1 MGLEGVFLGSGQI
14 HVILWGSLAAM
25 TTLLFL
31 TFLIFLCSSCNGE
44 KKAKNQNGDHE
55 NLMNVPSEKEV
66 FSHSITS
73 SATEPPPNS
82 EQNGA
87 LSNGDVLS
95 EDSTAACIQ
104 PYEEVQT
111 STDLLD
117 QQDSLGKSIKC
128 HQSRELPSIP
138 PNNPME
144 TMISSRNAEND
155 QGLGMEGP
163 YEVLKDSSSQENIV
177 EDCLYET
184 VKEIKD
190 VGAVVTMEGNSN
202 SKSKASLTV
211 SEGQNQIPECRIESA
226 EYASVDRN
234 KKSRQSANS
243 ESPLDNIPD
252 VEDEPPPPVPM
263 KLLDENENVQEKE
276 VEEEVTEGASKPEK
290 VNAANICIIK
300 QPNNEKESMSG
311 RVSYKSREEDPS
323 LTEDE
328 ISAMYSSVSKPGQA
342 IKALDSPYTCIQ
354 EIASQRSPSVCSG
367 LYASVKDFENTLN
380 STTVPQPADRPN
392 GELEPDYEAIQSV
405 SQEEDRTLSVPNT
418 NHTALSG
425 ENDYESIG
433 DLQHHREFTR
443 L

>member
-44 KKAKNQNGDHE
+44 KKAKSQNGDHE

-87 LSNGDVLS
+87 LSNGEVLS

-111 STDLLD
+111 SDLLD
-117 QQDSLGKSIKC
+117 QQDGLGKSIKC

-144 TMISSRNAEND
+144 TIISSRNAEHD

-190 VGAVVTMEGNSN
+190 VGAVVSMEGNSN

-243 ESPLDNIPD
+243 ESPLDSIAD
-252 VEDEPPPPVPM
+252 VEDELPPPVPM

-290 VNAANICIIK
+290 VNTANIL
-300 QPNNEKESMSG
+300 
-311 RVSYKSREEDPS
+311 SYKSREEDPS

-354 EIASQRSPSVCSG
+354 EIASQRSPSICSG

-380 STTVPQPADRPN
+380 STTVPQSADRPN

>member
-1 MGLEGVFLGSGQI
+1 
-14 HVILWGSLAAM
+14 
-25 TTLLFL
+25 
-31 TFLIFLCSSCNGE
+31 
-44 KKAKNQNGDHE
+44 
-55 NLMNVPSEKEV
+55 
-66 FSHSITS
+66 
-73 SATEPPPNS
+73 
-82 EQNGA
+82 
-87 LSNGDVLS
+87 VLS

-111 STDLLD
+111 SDLLD

-144 TMISSRNAEND
+144 TIISSRNAEND

-190 VGAVVTMEGNSN
+190 VGAVVSMEGNSN
-202 SKSKASLTV
+202 SKSKASLAV

-243 ESPLDNIPD
+243 DSPLDNIPD
-252 VEDEPPPPVPM
+252 VEDELPPPVPM

-290 VNAANICIIK
+290 VNTSNIL
-300 QPNNEKESMSG
+300 
-311 RVSYKSREEDPS
+311 SYKSREEDPS

-380 STTVPQPADRPN
+380 STTVPQSADRPN

>member
-1 MGLEGVFLGSGQI
+1 
-14 HVILWGSLAAM
+14 
-25 TTLLFL
+25 
-31 TFLIFLCSSCNGE
+31 
-44 KKAKNQNGDHE
+44 
-55 NLMNVPSEKEV
+55 
-66 FSHSITS
+66 
-73 SATEPPPNS
+73 
-82 EQNGA
+82 
-87 LSNGDVLS
+87 VLS
-95 EDSTAACIQ
+95 EDSTTACIQ

-111 STDLLD
+111 SVSDLLD
-117 QQDSLGKSIKC
+117 QQDSLGKSAKC

-138 PNNPME
+138 PNNTME
-144 TMISSRNAEND
+144 TVISARNAEND
-155 QGLGMEGP
+155 QGLAMEGP

-190 VGAVVTMEGNSN
+190 VGALPSVEGSCN
-202 SKSKASLTV
+202 SKSKALLMV
-211 SEGQNQIPECRIESA
+211 SEGQNQVPECRIESA

-243 ESPLDNIPD
+243 ESPLDNTPD
-252 VEDEPPPPVPM
+252 VEDELPPPVPM

-290 VNAANICIIK
+290 VNTRLSSI
-300 QPNNEKESMSG
+300 
-311 RVSYKSREEDPS
+311 SYKSREEDPS

-342 IKALDSPYTCIQ
+342 TKALDSPYTCIQ

-380 STTVPQPADRPN
+380 TTTVPQSAARPN
-392 GELEPDYEAIQSV
+392 GELEPDYEAIQSM
-405 SQEEDRTLSVPNT
+405 SHEEDRTLSVPNT

-433 DLQHHREFTR
+433 DLQHHRDFTR

>member
-1 MGLEGVFLGSGQI
+1 MGLEGVFLGNGQI

-87 LSNGDVLS
+87 LSNGEVLS

-111 STDLLD
+111 SDVLD

-144 TMISSRNAEND
+144 TIISSRNAEND

-190 VGAVVTMEGNSN
+190 VGAVVSMEGNSN
-202 SKSKASLTV
+202 RKSLTV
-211 SEGQNQIPECRIESA
+211 SQGQNQIPECRIESA

-243 ESPLDNIPD
+243 ESPLDNTPD
-252 VEDEPPPPVPM
+252 VEDELPPPVPM

-290 VNAANICIIK
+290 VNTANIL
-300 QPNNEKESMSG
+300 
-311 RVSYKSREEDPS
+311 SYKSREEDPS

-354 EIASQRSPSVCSG
+354 EIASQRSPSICSG

-380 STTVPQPADRPN
+380 STTVPQSAERPN
-392 GELEPDYEAIQSV
+392 GELEPDYEAIQSM
-405 SQEEDRTLSVPNT
+405 SQEEDRTLPVPNT

-433 DLQHHREFTR
+433 DLQQHREFTR

>member
-1 MGLEGVFLGSGQI
+1 
-14 HVILWGSLAAM
+14 
-25 TTLLFL
+25 
-31 TFLIFLCSSCNGE
+31 
-44 KKAKNQNGDHE
+44 
-55 NLMNVPSEKEV
+55 
-66 FSHSITS
+66 
-73 SATEPPPNS
+73 
-82 EQNGA
+82 
-87 LSNGDVLS
+87 VLS
-95 EDSTAACIQ
+95 EDSTTACIQ

-111 STDLLD
+111 SISDLLD
-117 QQDSLGKSIKC
+117 SQDSLGKSIKC

-138 PNNPME
+138 PNTTME
-144 TMISSRNAEND
+144 TIISARNAENY

-190 VGAVVTMEGNSN
+190 VGAGASMEGSCNN
-202 SKSKASLTV
+202 KSKASLMV
-211 SEGQNQIPECRIESA
+211 SEGQNQIPDCRIESA

-243 ESPLDNIPD
+243 ESPLDNAPY
-252 VEDEPPPPVPM
+252 VEDELPPPVPM

-290 VNAANICIIK
+290 VNTSNTCAL
-300 QPNNEKESMSG
+300 
-311 RVSYKSREEDPS
+311 SYKSREEDPS

-342 IKALDSPYTCIQ
+342 MKALDSPYTCIE

-380 STTVPQPADRPN
+380 ATTVPQLADRPN

-405 SQEEDRTLSVPNT
+405 SHEEDRTLSVPNT
-418 NHTALSG
+418 NHIALSG

>member
-1 MGLEGVFLGSGQI
+1 
-14 HVILWGSLAAM
+14 
-25 TTLLFL
+25 
-31 TFLIFLCSSCNGE
+31 
-44 KKAKNQNGDHE
+44 
-55 NLMNVPSEKEV
+55 
-66 FSHSITS
+66 
-73 SATEPPPNS
+73 
-82 EQNGA
+82 
-87 LSNGDVLS
+87 VLS

-111 STDLLD
+111 SDLLD

-144 TMISSRNAEND
+144 TIISSRNAEND

-190 VGAVVTMEGNSN
+190 VGAVVSMEGNSN
-202 SKSKASLTV
+202 SKSLTV
-211 SEGQNQIPECRIESA
+211 PEGQNQIPECRIESA

-243 ESPLDNIPD
+243 ESPLDNTPD
-252 VEDEPPPPVPM
+252 VEDELPPPVPM

-290 VNAANICIIK
+290 VNAANIL
-300 QPNNEKESMSG
+300 
-311 RVSYKSREEDPS
+311 SYKSREEDPS

-354 EIASQRSPSVCSG
+354 EIASQRSPSICSG

-380 STTVPQPADRPN
+380 STTVPQSADRPN

>member
-1 MGLEGVFLGSGQI
+1 MGPDSGFLGSGQV

-31 TFLIFLCSSCNGE
+31 TFLIFLCSSCNRE
-44 KKAKNQNGDHE
+44 KKAKHQYGDHE
-55 NLMNVPSEKEV
+55 NLMNVPSDKEM
-66 FSHSITS
+66 FSHSVTS
-73 SATEPPPNS
+73 SATEPPPS
-82 EQNGA
+82 SDQNGA
-87 LSNGDVLS
+87 LSNGEVLS

-111 STDLLD
+111 SVSDLLD

-138 PNNPME
+138 PNSTME
-144 TMISSRNAEND
+144 TIISAGNGEND

-190 VGAVVTMEGNSN
+190 VGAVADMERSCNN
-202 SKSKASLTV
+202 KSRSSLMV
-211 SEGQNQIPECRIESA
+211 SEGQDQIPECRIESA

-243 ESPLDNIPD
+243 DSPLGNTPD

-263 KLLDENENVQEKE
+263 KLLDENENVQEEK
-276 VEEEVTEGASKPEK
+276 VEEEEQGTEGASKPEK
-290 VNAANICIIK
+290 
-300 QPNNEKESMSG
+300 
-311 RVSYKSREEDPS
+311 
-323 LTEDE
+323 

-342 IKALDSPYTCIQ
+342 IKALDSTYTCIQ
-354 EIASQRSPSVCSG
+354 EVASPRSPSICSG

-380 STTVPQPADRPN
+380 TTIVPQSVDRPN
-392 GELEPDYEAIQSV
+392 GELEPDYEAIQSM
-405 SQEEDRTLSVPNT
+405 SQEEDRTLSVPNA

-433 DLQHHREFTR
+433 DLQHHRDFTR

>member
-1 MGLEGVFLGSGQI
+1 MGPGGGFLGSGQI

-55 NLMNVPSEKEV
+55 NLMNVPSDKEV

-111 STDLLD
+111 SDLLD

-144 TMISSRNAEND
+144 TIISSRNTEND

-190 VGAVVTMEGNSN
+190 VGAVASMEGNSN

-211 SEGQNQIPECRIESA
+211 SEGQNQIPECKIESA

-243 ESPLDNIPD
+243 DSPLDNIPD
-252 VEDEPPPPVPM
+252 VEDELPPPVPM

-276 VEEEVTEGASKPEK
+276 AEEVTEGASKPEK
-290 VNAANICIIK
+290 VNTANIL
-300 QPNNEKESMSG
+300 
-311 RVSYKSREEDPS
+311 SYKSREEDPS
-323 LTEDE
+323 LTEEE

-354 EIASQRSPSVCSG
+354 EIASQRSPSICSG

-380 STTVPQPADRPN
+380 STTVPQSADRPN

>member
-1 MGLEGVFLGSGQI
+1 
-14 HVILWGSLAAM
+14 
-25 TTLLFL
+25 
-31 TFLIFLCSSCNGE
+31 
-44 KKAKNQNGDHE
+44 
-55 NLMNVPSEKEV
+55 
-66 FSHSITS
+66 
-73 SATEPPPNS
+73 
-82 EQNGA
+82 
-87 LSNGDVLS
+87 VLS
-95 EDSTAACIQ
+95 EDSTTACIQ

-111 STDLLD
+111 SDLLD
-117 QQDSLGKSIKC
+117 QQDSLGKSVKC

-144 TMISSRNAEND
+144 TIISARNTEND

-190 VGAVVTMEGNSN
+190 VGAAVSMEENSN
-202 SKSKASLTV
+202 SKAKASVTV

-252 VEDEPPPPVPM
+252 AEDELPPPVPM

-276 VEEEVTEGASKPEK
+276 VKEEVTEGASKPEK
-290 VNAANICIIK
+290 VNIANTL
-300 QPNNEKESMSG
+300 
-311 RVSYKSREEDPS
+311 SYKSREEDPS

-354 EIASQRSPSVCSG
+354 EIASQRSPSICSG

-380 STTVPQPADRPN
+380 STTVPQSADRPN

-405 SQEEDRTLSVPNT
+405 SQEEDRTVPNT

-433 DLQHHREFTR
+433 DLQHREFTR

>member
-1 MGLEGVFLGSGQI
+1 MGPEGGFLGSGQI

-55 NLMNVPSEKEV
+55 NLMNVPSDKEV

-87 LSNGDVLS
+87 LSNGEVLS

-111 STDLLD
+111 SDLLD

-144 TMISSRNAEND
+144 TIIPSRNAEND

-190 VGAVVTMEGNSN
+190 VGAVVSVEGNTN

-243 ESPLDNIPD
+243 ESPLDNLPD
-252 VEDEPPPPVPM
+252 VEDELPPPVPI

-276 VEEEVTEGASKPEK
+276 VEEVTEGASKPEK
-290 VNAANICIIK
+290 VNTANIL
-300 QPNNEKESMSG
+300 
-311 RVSYKSREEDPS
+311 SYKSREEDPS

-354 EIASQRSPSVCSG
+354 EIASQRSPSICSG

-380 STTVPQPADRPN
+380 STTVPQSAGRPN
-392 GELEPDYEAIQSV
+392 GELEPDYEAIQAM
-405 SQEEDRTLSVPNT
+405 SQEEDRTLSMPHT

>member
-1 MGLEGVFLGSGQI
+1 
-14 HVILWGSLAAM
+14 
-25 TTLLFL
+25 
-31 TFLIFLCSSCNGE
+31 
-44 KKAKNQNGDHE
+44 
-55 NLMNVPSEKEV
+55 
-66 FSHSITS
+66 
-73 SATEPPPNS
+73 
-82 EQNGA
+82 
-87 LSNGDVLS
+87 VLS

-111 STDLLD
+111 SDLLD

-144 TMISSRNAEND
+144 TIISSRNAEND
-155 QGLGMEGP
+155 QSLGMEGP

-190 VGAVVTMEGNSN
+190 VGAVVSMEGNSN

-243 ESPLDNIPD
+243 DSPLDNIPD
-252 VEDEPPPPVPM
+252 VEDELPPPVPM

-276 VEEEVTEGASKPEK
+276 VEEEVTGGASKPEK
-290 VNAANICIIK
+290 VNTANIL
-300 QPNNEKESMSG
+300 
-311 RVSYKSREEDPS
+311 SYKSREEDPS

-342 IKALDSPYTCIQ
+342 VKALDSPYTCIQ
-354 EIASQRSPSVCSG
+354 EIASQRSPSICSG

-380 STTVPQPADRPN
+380 STTVPQSADRPN

-405 SQEEDRTLSVPNT
+405 SQEEDRTMSVPNT

>member
-1 MGLEGVFLGSGQI
+1 MGLEGGFLGSGQVHI
-14 HVILWGSLAAM
+14 ILWGSLAAM

-31 TFLIFLCSSCNGE
+31 TFLIFLCSSCNRE
-44 KKAKNQNGDHE
+44 KKAKYQNGDHE
-55 NLMNVPSEKEV
+55 NLMNVPSDKEV

-73 SATEPPPNS
+73 SATEPPPS
-82 EQNGA
+82 SDQNGA
-87 LSNGDVLS
+87 LSNGEVLS
-95 EDSTAACIQ
+95 EDSTTACIQ
-104 PYEEVQT
+104 PYDEVQT
-111 STDLLD
+111 SVSDLLD
-117 QQDSLGKSIKC
+117 PQDSLGKSVKC

-138 PNNPME
+138 PDTTME
-144 TMISSRNAEND
+144 TIISARNAEND

-190 VGAVVTMEGNSN
+190 VGAVGSMEGSCN
-202 SKSKASLTV
+202 SKSKALLV
-211 SEGQNQIPECRIESA
+211 VAEGQTQVPGCRIESA

-243 ESPLDNIPD
+243 ESPLDNTPD
-252 VEDEPPPPVPM
+252 VEDELPPPVPM

-276 VEEEVTEGASKPEK
+276 VEGEDVTEGASIPEK
-290 VNAANICIIK
+290 RLS
-300 QPNNEKESMSG
+300 SM
-311 RVSYKSREEDPS
+311 SYKSREEDPS

-354 EIASQRSPSVCSG
+354 EIASQRSPSICSG

-380 STTVPQPADRPN
+380 TTTVPQSTDRPN

-405 SQEEDRTLSVPNT
+405 SREEDRTLSVPNT

-433 DLQHHREFTR
+433 DLHRDFTR

>member
-1 MGLEGVFLGSGQI
+1 
-14 HVILWGSLAAM
+14 
-25 TTLLFL
+25 
-31 TFLIFLCSSCNGE
+31 
-44 KKAKNQNGDHE
+44 
-55 NLMNVPSEKEV
+55 
-66 FSHSITS
+66 
-73 SATEPPPNS
+73 
-82 EQNGA
+82 
-87 LSNGDVLS
+87 VLS

-111 STDLLD
+111 SDLLD

-144 TMISSRNAEND
+144 TIITSRNAEND

-190 VGAVVTMEGNSN
+190 VGAVVSMEGNSN
-202 SKSKASLTV
+202 SKSRASLTV
-211 SEGQNQIPECRIESA
+211 SEGQNRIPECRIESA

-243 ESPLDNIPD
+243 DSPLDNIPD
-252 VEDEPPPPVPM
+252 VEDELPPPVPM

-290 VNAANICIIK
+290 VNTTNIL
-300 QPNNEKESMSG
+300 
-311 RVSYKSREEDPS
+311 SYKSREEDPS

-380 STTVPQPADRPN
+380 STTVPQSADRPN

>member
-1 MGLEGVFLGSGQI
+1 
-14 HVILWGSLAAM
+14 
-25 TTLLFL
+25 
-31 TFLIFLCSSCNGE
+31 
-44 KKAKNQNGDHE
+44 
-55 NLMNVPSEKEV
+55 
-66 FSHSITS
+66 
-73 SATEPPPNS
+73 
-82 EQNGA
+82 
-87 LSNGDVLS
+87 VLS
-95 EDSTAACIQ
+95 EDSTTACIQ

-111 STDLLD
+111 SVSDLLD
-117 QQDSLGKSIKC
+117 PQDSLGKSVKC

-138 PNNPME
+138 PNTTME
-144 TMISSRNAEND
+144 TIISARNAEND

-190 VGAVVTMEGNSN
+190 VGAVPSMEGSCN
-202 SKSKASLTV
+202 SKSEALLVV
-211 SEGQNQIPECRIESA
+211 SEGQTQTPECRIESA

-243 ESPLDNIPD
+243 ESPLDNTPD
-252 VEDEPPPPVPM
+252 VEDELPPPVPM

-276 VEEEVTEGASKPEK
+276 VEEEDVTEGASIPEK
-290 VNAANICIIK
+290 RL
-300 QPNNEKESMSG
+300 SS
-311 RVSYKSREEDPS
+311 VSYKSREEDPS

-328 ISAMYSSVSKPGQA
+328 ISAMYSSVSKPGQT

-380 STTVPQPADRPN
+380 TTTVPQSTDRPN
-392 GELEPDYEAIQSV
+392 GELEPDYEAIQAV
-405 SQEEDRTLSVPNT
+405 SQDDDRTLSVPNT

-433 DLQHHREFTR
+433 DLQHHRDFTR

>member
-1 MGLEGVFLGSGQI
+1 
-14 HVILWGSLAAM
+14 
-25 TTLLFL
+25 
-31 TFLIFLCSSCNGE
+31 
-44 KKAKNQNGDHE
+44 
-55 NLMNVPSEKEV
+55 
-66 FSHSITS
+66 
-73 SATEPPPNS
+73 
-82 EQNGA
+82 
-87 LSNGDVLS
+87 VLS

-111 STDLLD
+111 SDLLD

-144 TMISSRNAEND
+144 TIISSRNAEND

-190 VGAVVTMEGNSN
+190 VGAVVSMEGNSN

-252 VEDEPPPPVPM
+252 VEDELPPPVPM

-290 VNAANICIIK
+290 VNTANIL
-300 QPNNEKESMSG
+300 
-311 RVSYKSREEDPS
+311 SYKSREEDPS

-354 EIASQRSPSVCSG
+354 EITSQRSPSICSG

-380 STTVPQPADRPN
+380 STTVPQSADRPN
-392 GELEPDYEAIQSV
+392 GELEPDYEAIQAV

>member
-1 MGLEGVFLGSGQI
+1 MELRHCGNTGVAFGKEEEAVVEGRTRFGGLQRVGEGAKRRQDNRGGVFL
-14 HVILWGSLAAM
+14 AM
-25 TTLLFL
+25 QEQNQDLLL
-31 TFLIFLCSSCNGE
+31 EE

-55 NLMNVPSEKEV
+55 NLMSVPSEKEV

-87 LSNGDVLS
+87 LSNGEVLS

-111 STDLLD
+111 SDLLE
-117 QQDSLGKSIKC
+117 QDSLGKSIKC

-144 TMISSRNAEND
+144 TIISPRNAEND

-190 VGAVVTMEGNSN
+190 VGAVVSTEGNSN
-202 SKSKASLTV
+202 RKSLTV

-243 ESPLDNIPD
+243 ESPLDNTPD
-252 VEDEPPPPVPM
+252 VEDELPPPVPM

-276 VEEEVTEGASKPEK
+276 VEEGVTEGASKPEK
-290 VNAANICIIK
+290 RL
-300 QPNNEKESMSG
+300 SS
-311 RVSYKSREEDPS
+311 VSYKSREEDPS

-354 EIASQRSPSVCSG
+354 EIASQRSPSICSG

-380 STTVPQPADRPN
+380 STTVPQSA
-392 GELEPDYEAIQSV
+392 DYEAIQSV

>member
-1 MGLEGVFLGSGQI
+1 MGPEGGFLGSGQV
-14 HVILWGSLAAM
+14 HLILWGSLAAM

-31 TFLIFLCSSCNGE
+31 TFLIFLCSSCNRE
-44 KKAKNQNGDHE
+44 KKAKHQNGDHE
-55 NLMNVPSEKEV
+55 NLMNVPSDKEV

-73 SATEPPPNS
+73 SATEPPPS
-82 EQNGA
+82 SDQNGA
-87 LSNGDVLS
+87 LSNGEVLS
-95 EDSTAACIQ
+95 EDSTTACIQ

-111 STDLLD
+111 SVSDLLD

-138 PNNPME
+138 PNTTME
-144 TMISSRNAEND
+144 TIISARNAEND

-190 VGAVVTMEGNSN
+190 VGAVASMEGSCN

-243 ESPLDNIPD
+243 ESPLDNTPD
-252 VEDEPPPPVPM
+252 VEDELPPPVPM

-276 VEEEVTEGASKPEK
+276 VEGEEVTEGASKPEK
-290 VNAANICIIK
+290 RLS
-300 QPNNEKESMSG
+300 SM
-311 RVSYKSREEDPS
+311 SYKSREEDPS

-354 EIASQRSPSVCSG
+354 EIASQRSPSICSG

-380 STTVPQPADRPN
+380 TTTVPQSADRPN

-433 DLQHHREFTR
+433 DLQHHRDFTR

>member
-1 MGLEGVFLGSGQI
+1 MS
-14 HVILWGSLAAM
+14 
-25 TTLLFL
+25 
-31 TFLIFLCSSCNGE
+31 
-44 KKAKNQNGDHE
+44 
-55 NLMNVPSEKEV
+55 VPSEKEV

-73 SATEPPPNS
+73 SATEPPPSS

-95 EDSTAACIQ
+95 EDSTTACIQ

-111 STDLLD
+111 SISDLLE
-117 QQDSLGKSIKC
+117 QDSLGKSLKC

-138 PNNPME
+138 PNNTME
-144 TMISSRNAEND
+144 TIISARNAEND

-190 VGAVVTMEGNSN
+190 VGAAANMERSCNRKSAASVMVT
-202 SKSKASLTV
+202 
-211 SEGQNQIPECRIESA
+211 EGQDQIPECRIESA

-243 ESPLDNIPD
+243 ESPLDNTPD
-252 VEDEPPPPVPM
+252 VEDELPPPVPM
-263 KLLDENENVQEKE
+263 KLLDENENVQENE
-276 VEEEVTEGASKPEK
+276 VDEGEGTEGASKPEK
-290 VNAANICIIK
+290 RLS
-300 QPNNEKESMSG
+300 SM
-311 RVSYKSREEDPS
+311 SYKSREEDPS

-342 IKALDSPYTCIQ
+342 IRAMDSPYTCIQ
-354 EIASQRSPSVCSG
+354 EITSQRSPSVCSG
-367 LYASVKDFENTLN
+367 LYASVKDFENTL
-380 STTVPQPADRPN
+380 STTTVPQSAGRPN
-392 GELEPDYEAIQSV
+392 GELEPDYEAIQAV
-405 SQEEDRTLSVPNT
+405 SQDEDRTLSVPHT
-418 NHTALSG
+418 NHIALSG

-433 DLQHHREFTR
+433 DLQHHRDVTR

>member
-1 MGLEGVFLGSGQI
+1 
-14 HVILWGSLAAM
+14 
-25 TTLLFL
+25 
-31 TFLIFLCSSCNGE
+31 
-44 KKAKNQNGDHE
+44 
-55 NLMNVPSEKEV
+55 
-66 FSHSITS
+66 
-73 SATEPPPNS
+73 
-82 EQNGA
+82 
-87 LSNGDVLS
+87 VLS

-111 STDLLD
+111 CDLLD

-144 TMISSRNAEND
+144 TIISSRNAEND

-190 VGAVVTMEGNSN
+190 VGAVVSVVGNSN

-252 VEDEPPPPVPM
+252 VEDELPPPVPM

-276 VEEEVTEGASKPEK
+276 VEEVTEGASKPEK
-290 VNAANICIIK
+290 VNTANICSIFRL
-300 QPNNEKESMSG
+300 SS
-311 RVSYKSREEDPS
+311 VSYKSREEDPS

-380 STTVPQPADRPN
+380 STTVPQSADRPN

>member
-1 MGLEGVFLGSGQI
+1 
-14 HVILWGSLAAM
+14 
-25 TTLLFL
+25 
-31 TFLIFLCSSCNGE
+31 
-44 KKAKNQNGDHE
+44 
-55 NLMNVPSEKEV
+55 
-66 FSHSITS
+66 
-73 SATEPPPNS
+73 
-82 EQNGA
+82 
-87 LSNGDVLS
+87 VLS
-95 EDSTAACIQ
+95 EDSTTACIQ

-111 STDLLD
+111 SDLLD

-144 TMISSRNAEND
+144 TIISARNAEND
-155 QGLGMEGP
+155 QGLGTEGP

-190 VGAVVTMEGNSN
+190 VGAVVSMEGNSN

-252 VEDEPPPPVPM
+252 VEDELPPPVPM

-290 VNAANICIIK
+290 VNTANTL
-300 QPNNEKESMSG
+300 
-311 RVSYKSREEDPS
+311 SYKSREEDPS

-380 STTVPQPADRPN
+380 STTVPQSADRPN

-418 NHTALSG
+418 NHAALSA

>member
-1 MGLEGVFLGSGQI
+1 
-14 HVILWGSLAAM
+14 
-25 TTLLFL
+25 
-31 TFLIFLCSSCNGE
+31 
-44 KKAKNQNGDHE
+44 
-55 NLMNVPSEKEV
+55 
-66 FSHSITS
+66 
-73 SATEPPPNS
+73 
-82 EQNGA
+82 
-87 LSNGDVLS
+87 VLS
-95 EDSTAACIQ
+95 EDSTTACIQ

-111 STDLLD
+111 SVSDLLD
-117 QQDSLGKSIKC
+117 PQDSLGKSVKC

-138 PNNPME
+138 PNTTME
-144 TMISSRNAEND
+144 TIISARNAEND

-184 VKEIKD
+184 VKEIKE
-190 VGAVVTMEGNSN
+190 VGAVPSTEGSCN
-202 SKSKASLTV
+202 SKSKALLVV
-211 SEGQNQIPECRIESA
+211 SEGQTQMPECRIESA

-243 ESPLDNIPD
+243 ESPLDNTPD
-252 VEDEPPPPVPM
+252 VEDELPPPVPM

-276 VEEEVTEGASKPEK
+276 VEEEDVTEGASIPEK
-290 VNAANICIIK
+290 VNARLS
-300 QPNNEKESMSG
+300 SM
-311 RVSYKSREEDPS
+311 SYKSREEDPS

-380 STTVPQPADRPN
+380 TTTVPQSTDRRN
-392 GELEPDYEAIQSV
+392 GELEPDYEAIQAV
-405 SQEEDRTLSVPNT
+405 SQDNDRTLSVPNT

-433 DLQHHREFTR
+433 DLQHHRDFTR

>member
-1 MGLEGVFLGSGQI
+1 
-14 HVILWGSLAAM
+14 
-25 TTLLFL
+25 
-31 TFLIFLCSSCNGE
+31 
-44 KKAKNQNGDHE
+44 
-55 NLMNVPSEKEV
+55 
-66 FSHSITS
+66 
-73 SATEPPPNS
+73 
-82 EQNGA
+82 
-87 LSNGDVLS
+87 VLS
-95 EDSTAACIQ
+95 EDSTTACIQ

-111 STDLLD
+111 SDLLD

-138 PNNPME
+138 PNTPME
-144 TMISSRNAEND
+144 TIISTRNAEND

-190 VGAVVTMEGNSN
+190 VGAVVNTEGNSN

-211 SEGQNQIPECRIESA
+211 TEGQNQIPECRIESA

-234 KKSRQSANS
+234 KKSRQSANP

-252 VEDEPPPPVPM
+252 VEDELPPPVPM

-290 VNAANICIIK
+290 VNTANTL
-300 QPNNEKESMSG
+300 
-311 RVSYKSREEDPS
+311 SYKSREEDPS

-354 EIASQRSPSVCSG
+354 EIASQRSPSICSG

-380 STTVPQPADRPN
+380 STTVPQSADRPN

>member
-1 MGLEGVFLGSGQI
+1 
-14 HVILWGSLAAM
+14 
-25 TTLLFL
+25 
-31 TFLIFLCSSCNGE
+31 
-44 KKAKNQNGDHE
+44 
-55 NLMNVPSEKEV
+55 
-66 FSHSITS
+66 
-73 SATEPPPNS
+73 
-82 EQNGA
+82 
-87 LSNGDVLS
+87 VLS
-95 EDSTAACIQ
+95 EDSTTACIQ

-111 STDLLD
+111 SDLLD

-138 PNNPME
+138 PNNTME
-144 TMISSRNAEND
+144 TIITARNAENY

-190 VGAVVTMEGNSN
+190 VGAIVSMEANCN
-202 SKSKASLTV
+202 SKSKASPTV
-211 SEGQNQIPECRIESA
+211 SEGQNQISECRIESA

-243 ESPLDNIPD
+243 ESPLDNVPD
-252 VEDEPPPPVPM
+252 VEDELPPPVPM

-290 VNAANICIIK
+290 VNTGNTL
-300 QPNNEKESMSG
+300 
-311 RVSYKSREEDPS
+311 SYKSREEDPS

-354 EIASQRSPSVCSG
+354 EIASQRSPSICSG

-380 STTVPQPADRPN
+380 STTVPQSADRPH

>member
-1 MGLEGVFLGSGQI
+1 MGPEAGFLGSGQVHI
-14 HVILWGSLAAM
+14 ILWGSLAAM

-31 TFLIFLCSSCNGE
+31 TFLIFLCSSCNRE
-44 KKAKNQNGDHE
+44 KKAKHQNGDHE
-55 NLMNVPSEKEV
+55 NLMNVPSDKEV

-73 SATEPPPNS
+73 SATEPPPSS

-87 LSNGDVLS
+87 LSNGEVLS
-95 EDSTAACIQ
+95 EDSTTACIQ

-111 STDLLD
+111 SVSDLLD
-117 QQDSLGKSIKC
+117 QQDGLGKSIKC

-138 PNNPME
+138 PNNTME
-144 TMISSRNAEND
+144 TLISARNTEHD

-190 VGAVVTMEGNSN
+190 VGAVASMEGSCN

-243 ESPLDNIPD
+243 ESPLDNTPD
-252 VEDEPPPPVPM
+252 VEDELPPPVPM
-263 KLLDENENVQEKE
+263 KLLDENENVQEK
-276 VEEEVTEGASKPEK
+276 VEEEETEGASKPEK
-290 VNAANICIIK
+290 RLS
-300 QPNNEKESMSG
+300 SM
-311 RVSYKSREEDPS
+311 SYKSREEDPS

-380 STTVPQPADRPN
+380 TTTVPQPADRSN
-392 GELEPDYEAIQSV
+392 VELEPDYEAIQSV
-405 SQEEDRTLSVPNT
+405 SQEEDRTLSVLNT

-433 DLQHHREFTR
+433 DLQHHRDFTR

>member
-1 MGLEGVFLGSGQI
+1 
-14 HVILWGSLAAM
+14 
-25 TTLLFL
+25 
-31 TFLIFLCSSCNGE
+31 
-44 KKAKNQNGDHE
+44 
-55 NLMNVPSEKEV
+55 
-66 FSHSITS
+66 
-73 SATEPPPNS
+73 
-82 EQNGA
+82 
-87 LSNGDVLS
+87 VLS
-95 EDSTAACIQ
+95 EDSTTACIQ

-111 STDLLD
+111 SVSDLLD

-138 PNNPME
+138 PNSTME
-144 TMISSRNAEND
+144 TIISARNAEND

-190 VGAVVTMEGNSN
+190 VGAVANMERSCNN
-202 SKSKASLTV
+202 KSRASLVV
-211 SEGQNQIPECRIESA
+211 SEGQKQIPECRIESA

-243 ESPLDNIPD
+243 DSPLGNTPD

-263 KLLDENENVQEKE
+263 KLLDENENVQEQK
-276 VEEEVTEGASKPEK
+276 VDEEQETEGASKPEK
-290 VNAANICIIK
+290 VNTTNGC
-300 QPNNEKESMSG
+300 PL
-311 RVSYKSREEDPS
+311 SYKSREEDPS
-323 LTEDE
+323 LTEDD

-342 IKALDSPYTCIQ
+342 IKALDSTYTCIQ
-354 EIASQRSPSVCSG
+354 EVASPRSPSICSG

-380 STTVPQPADRPN
+380 TTTVPQSADRPN
-392 GELEPDYEAIQSV
+392 GELEPDYEAIQSM

-433 DLQHHREFTR
+433 DLQHHRDFTR

>member
-1 MGLEGVFLGSGQI
+1 
-14 HVILWGSLAAM
+14 
-25 TTLLFL
+25 
-31 TFLIFLCSSCNGE
+31 
-44 KKAKNQNGDHE
+44 
-55 NLMNVPSEKEV
+55 
-66 FSHSITS
+66 
-73 SATEPPPNS
+73 
-82 EQNGA
+82 
-87 LSNGDVLS
+87 VLS

-111 STDLLD
+111 SDLLD
-117 QQDSLGKSIKC
+117 QQDSLGKTIKC

-144 TMISSRNAEND
+144 TIISSRNAEND

-190 VGAVVTMEGNSN
+190 VGAVVSMEGNSS

-252 VEDEPPPPVPM
+252 VEDELPPPVPM

-276 VEEEVTEGASKPEK
+276 VEEAATEGASKPEK
-290 VNAANICIIK
+290 VKNTANIL
-300 QPNNEKESMSG
+300 
-311 RVSYKSREEDPS
+311 SYKSREEDPS

-354 EIASQRSPSVCSG
+354 EIASQRSPSICSG

-380 STTVPQPADRPN
+380 STTVPQSADRAN
-392 GELEPDYEAIQSV
+392 GELEPDYEAIQAV
-405 SQEEDRTLSVPNT
+405 SQEEDRTLVVPNT

-425 ENDYESIG
+425 ESDYESIG